1 MYTVDKSFYTFDAEK
16 GIFSKLLNRYLT
28 GTDDGHGY
36 LRVTLK
42 CTDGKQHS
50 FMYHKVL
57 WETINGNIPFGYELN
72 HKDEN
77 KHNFKL
83 SNLEL
88 LTHKENMNYGTRTS
102 RAAEK
107 QKGHVMP
114 SHVLKKIIE
123 ATSKVVYQYSK
134 DGVLISV
141 YPSTHE
147 AARQTNF
154 NRGNITSCCIG
165 LRKTAHGYIWSY
177 KPL

>member
-1 MYTVDKSFYTFDAEK
+1 MYTIDKSFYTFDAEK

-57 WETINGNIPFGYELN
+57 WEAINGDVPFGYELN
-72 HKDEN
+72 HKDED

-88 LTHKENMNYGTRTS
+88 LTHKENMNYGTRTA

-107 QKGHVMP
+107 LKGHIMP
-114 SHVLKKIIE
+114 KHVLKKIIE
-123 ATSKVVYQYSK
+123 TTSKKVYQYTT

-141 YPSTHE
+141 FPSTHE
-147 AARQTNF
+147 AARQTNY
-154 NRGNITSCCIG
+154 NRGNITSCCNGI
-165 LRKTAHGYIWSY
+165 RKTANGYIWSY
-177 KPL
+177 NLL

>member
-1 MYTVDKSFYTFDAEK
+1 MYTIDKSFYTFDSEN
-16 GIFSKLLNRYLT
+16 GIFSKLLNRYLS

-57 WETINGNIPFGYELN
+57 WEAINGEIPEGYELN

-88 LTHKENMNYGTRTS
+88 LTHKENMNYGTRTA

-107 QKGHVMP
+107 LKGHSMP
-114 SHVLKKIIE
+114 SHVMKKIIK
-123 ATSKVVYQYSK
+123 ATSKKVYQYTL
-134 DGVLISV
+134 DGELVAI

-147 AARQTNF
+147 AARQNNF
-154 NRGNITSCCIG
+154 NRGNISSCCIG
-165 LRKTAHGYIWSY
+165 LRKTAHGYIWRY
-177 KPL
+177 KLL